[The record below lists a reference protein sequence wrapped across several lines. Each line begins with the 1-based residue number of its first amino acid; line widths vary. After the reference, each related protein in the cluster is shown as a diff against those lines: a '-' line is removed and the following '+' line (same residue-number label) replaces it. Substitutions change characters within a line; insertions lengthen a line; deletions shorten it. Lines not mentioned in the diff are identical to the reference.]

1 MQSPRREMPPGEHV
15 GEAEPH
21 DIRAADRE
29 AHPGIREERSLVEP
43 ALFGA
48 PYFYT
53 VFTQARAQVR
63 SQGPAPVR
71 CAIAVGVPLT
81 AHASNST
88 VESPCR
94 AAASPAV
101 SDAVGSLLANV
112 VASEGL
118 GVSGAAGP
126 RAKDER
132 AVLRRSSPSLDLGAR
147 L

>member
-94 AAASPAV
+94 AASSPAC

-112 VASEGL
+112 VGFGRAGRGGEAARARRMSGPLTARGEG
-118 GVSGAAGP
+118 P
-126 RAKDER
+126 
-132 AVLRRSSPSLDLGAR
+132 
-147 L
+147 

>member
-53 VFTQARAQVR
+53 VFTQARAQ
-63 SQGPAPVR
+63 SAALSSDSCAPMTTVSTFTAGGTKPLIRRR
-71 CAIAVGVPLT
+71 CAL
-81 AHASNST
+81 
-88 VESPCR
+88 
-94 AAASPAV
+94 
-101 SDAVGSLLANV
+101 
-112 VASEGL
+112 
-118 GVSGAAGP
+118 
-126 RAKDER
+126 
-132 AVLRRSSPSLDLGAR
+132 
-147 L
+147 